1 MAVFNTNKKHISP
14 GVIQGQSDNDVVT
27 DNTSSSTLDSSSQ
40 LLNVDF
46 PSIQIGDDNDY
57 DKSSKTNRDGRSRR
71 DKQGKSRFSRLSFSP
86 SHIWSSLSPM
96 RGGKTGDKEAANQS
110 EDDVNTKASSDTG
123 GLQSDIKSAT
133 RSRRT
138 TDASA
143 SILGISRSFAG
154 FLTTASVYAGFE
166 DLQEAQQEEN
176 EIIDSEAADY
186 GGTKQSKNTIYSKST
201 ASKSKLELS
210 ITIHKPLL
218 SKEKARMFAE
228 MLRQRFKIPDDCEFV
243 SDYNCWLMGDVLL
256 QGHLFITTQFLFFS
270 AYLPKRQPE
279 KIIQQGTLSVKS
291 AILHRRW
298 IILKEGTLSV
308 FSHSNDL
315 YFPDM
320 VLDLKAALRAE
331 IYHKSKKSGT
341 GKEKTSESA
350 PVWFKVLT
358 PKKAYWFQADSMS
371 SARSWVS
378 AIKKQIFQSR
388 NKGDQAIVKIPLRSI
403 LDFELTTVLGETKN
417 LRIKVIE
424 NADSYAIDDYFL
436 LLFSDGAKVAGD
448 IRNVVDR
455 AGVKL
460 TDGRNEEECAQFVK
474 RKAELMKEIN
484 EGIETSNCMIRDPE
498 SIQKETKK
506 IKDESQ
512 PESVEVQSSDS
523 ATSSTFQR
531 VSKAAVSGI
540 STITRNLSYKQQQIV
555 HVGSEF
561 VGDPFYIFDKTTRE
575 KKQSGFLKAFSLH
588 DQELRAIYHGYCLRG
603 LPVYGKV
610 FISTD
615 YLCFQSSLPGS
626 GTLMIL
632 PLTVLENA
640 SKEKGFRFGYCGLVV
655 VIKGHEELF
664 FEFSTEKARDDC
676 ECQLLRQKDRMRNND
691 KRRHRSYKGSH
702 ASASTA
708 SHSNSPESSESAPT
722 LTSARIK
729 LVESKLN
736 DEIGADVPILI
747 EDNPL
752 QRTVLKPLKHYRFTL
767 LTIGSRG
774 DVQPYIAL
782 GKALKK
788 EGHSVRIVTHGE
800 FEPWIKSHGLE
811 FAPIAGDP
819 SELMSLMVSHPTISY
834 SFVREAKSKFSSW
847 INELLDTSWKACQGT
862 DVLIESPS
870 SFSGIHIAEALGI
883 AYFRAFTMPW
893 SRTRAYPNAFMVPD
907 QKLGGSYNYMT
918 HVVFENGYWRGVS
931 TQVNKWRENTLHIPR
946 TTLAALKQN
955 SVPFLYNMSPVVFPP
970 SVDFPEWVKV
980 TGYWFLNEGHDDY
993 KPPEKL
999 KSFIKDARRNHK
1011 KLVYIGFG
1019 SIVVEDPHKIS
1030 SVITQ
1035 AVLRAGVWCVLNKGW
1050 SERGKSKG
1058 NSQCTDSSKNPRD
1071 TSRRMDEFPPEI
1083 LSIGSIPHDWLF
1095 PRIDAAVH
1103 HGGSGTTG
1111 ASLKFGLPTVIK
1123 PFFGDQKFYANRV
1136 EDLGCGIALK
1146 ELTVSSLAS
1155 ALKEITTNNRLMQKA
1170 EAIGSMICKENGV
1183 QNAIAAIYSEMKY
1196 AKNLSLQK
1204 RRVSV
1209 ADDDKVECKLD
1220 EVTSEDGESWLLV

>member
-1 MAVFNTNKKHISP
+1 MTSHPNEKDIIS
-14 GVIQGQSDNDVVT
+14 QLRSESDNLVSPDKIN
-27 DNTSSSTLDSSSQ
+27 DSTSSSKPQVSSYLPFQLDKVS
-40 LLNVDF
+40 NKMEDE
-46 PSIQIGDDNDY
+46 
-57 DKSSKTNRDGRSRR
+57 KRSRKER
-71 DKQGKSRFSRLSFSP
+71 YGKTRFSRLAFSP
-86 SHIWSSLSPM
+86 SHIWSSLSPS
-96 RGGKTGDKEAANQS
+96 GDTKREANDNVIEGASNERS
-110 EDDVNTKASSDTG
+110 SSDTW
-123 GLQSDIKSAT
+123 LSSSSENRFKVT
-133 RSRRT
+133 RSRRS

-143 SILGISRSFAG
+143 SILGISKSFAG
-154 FLTTASVYAGFE
+154 FLTTASIYAGFD
-166 DLQEAQQEEN
+166 DLQESQEEEN
-176 EIIDSEAADY
+176 KIMENEAAHYIETTRNENVAEAGHDI
-186 GGTKQSKNTIYSKST
+186 TE
-201 ASKSKLELS
+201 SKLES
-210 ITIHKPLL
+210 SVAIHKPLL
-218 SKEKARMFAE
+218 SKEKVETFTE
-228 MLRQRFKIPDDCEFV
+228 MLRQRFKISDDCEFV

-256 QGHLFITTQFLFFS
+256 QGHLFITSQSVFFS

-291 AILHRRW
+291 TISHRKW
-298 IILKEGTLSV
+298 IILKEGILSV

-320 VLDLKAALRAE
+320 VLDLRAALRAE
-331 IYHKSKKSGT
+331 IYHKSKKSGSD
-341 GKEKTSESA
+341 KDKSSESG

-358 PKKAYWFQADSMS
+358 PKKAYWFQADNMS

-378 AIKKQIFQSR
+378 SIKKQIFQSR
-388 NKGDQAIVKIPLRSI
+388 HKGNQAIVKIPLRSI
-403 LDFELTTVLGETKN
+403 LDLELTTVLGETKN

-424 NADSYAIDDYFL
+424 NVDSYAVDDYFL
-436 LLFSDGAKVAGD
+436 LLFSEGEKVAND
-448 IRNVVDR
+448 IREVVHQ

-460 TDGRNEEECAQFVK
+460 TDGISEEECAQFVK
-474 RKAELMKEIN
+474 SKAKLMKDIN
-484 EGIETSNCMIRDPE
+484 EGIETSNCMITDPDNV
-498 SIQKETKK
+498 QMDT
-506 IKDESQ
+506 SQ
-512 PESVEVQSSDS
+512 AKQELQLDSAEASSPNS

-531 VSKAAVSGI
+531 VSKAAASGI
-540 STITRNLSYKQQQIV
+540 STITRNFSYKQQQIV
-555 HVGSEF
+555 HLGSDF
-561 VGDPFYIFDKTTRE
+561 VGDPFYVSDQTARE
-575 KKQSGFLKAFSLH
+575 KKQNSFLKSFSLH
-588 DQELRAIYHGYCLRG
+588 DQELCAIYHGYCLRG
-603 LPVYGKV
+603 LPVYGRV

-655 VIKGHEELF
+655 VIRGHEELF

-676 ECQLLRQKDRMRNND
+676 ECQLLRQKDKKKKD
-691 KRRHRSYKGSH
+691 KYHKGSH
-702 ASASTA
+702 VGTA
-708 SHSNSPESSESAPT
+708 SYSNTSESSGSSPT
-722 LTSARIK
+722 LTSAKIK

-736 DEIGADVPILI
+736 DEIGTDVPILI
-747 EDNPL
+747 EDTPL
-752 QRTVLKPLKHYRFTL
+752 QHTVLKPVKQYKFTL

-788 EGHSVRIVTHGE
+788 EGHSVKIVTHGE
-800 FEPWIKSHGLE
+800 FGPWIKSYGLE
-811 FAPIAGDP
+811 FMPIAGDP

-834 SFVREAKSKFSSW
+834 SFVRDAKSKFSSW
-847 INELLDTSWKACQGT
+847 INELLDSSWKACQDT

-931 TQVNKWRENTLHIPR
+931 NQVNRWREQTLHIPR

-955 SVPFLYNMSPVVFPP
+955 SVPFLYNISPVVFPP

-980 TGYWFLNEGHDDY
+980 TGYWFLDEGHDNY
-993 KPPEKL
+993 QPPEML
-999 KSFIKDARRNHK
+999 REFIKEARQRKK

-1019 SIVVEDPHKIS
+1019 SIVVEDPQEIS
-1030 SVITQ
+1030 RVITQ
-1035 AVLRAGVWCVLNKGW
+1035 AVLRANVWCILNKGW
-1050 SERGKSKG
+1050 SERGKKKKEKG
-1058 NSQCTDSSKNPRD
+1058 GNGKDRKRLRQKYNKND
-1071 TSRRMDEFPPEI
+1071 QQEKNNESEFPPEI
-1083 LSIGSIPHDWLF
+1083 FSAGTVPHDWLF

-1123 PFFGDQKFYANRV
+1123 PFFGDQKFYGGRV

-1146 ELTVSSLAS
+1146 ELTVSSLTA
-1155 ALKEITTNNRLMQKA
+1155 ALKEITTNKRLMQKA
-1170 EAIGSMICKENGV
+1170 EAIGSMIRKEKGV
-1183 QNAIAAIYSEMKY
+1183 QSAIAAIYSEMKY

-1204 RRVSV
+1204 RRRFE
-1209 ADDDKVECKLD
+1209 AGDEKGERKLEEEASD
-1220 EVTSEDGESWLLV
+1220 DGESWLLV